1 MADIVEMIQLSPT
14 MEEGRLVAWLKK
26 EGDTIRTGD
35 LLAEVETDK
44 ATMEMESYFDGTI
57 LKLVATVGDALPVG
71 SIMAVIGEPG
81 EDITALLAGGRASAA
96 PAVAAEQAPAAA
108 PTATE
113 PAAPAPTPATGRILA
128 SPVAKKV
135 AEEKGVPLQTVHGS
149 GPAGR
154 IIRRDVEAAAAAP
167 APAPATAAAPA
178 PAPAP
183 TAAAAAPAA
192 AAPVAAP
199 RPGVAPTPLPAG
211 ERGELVA
218 LSPMRKAIARNLSVA
233 WQAPSFTLTRAVDMA
248 ATMSTR
254 KQLNQQLADSGSET
268 RVSVNDFVIKACARA
283 LIDIP
288 EMNSEYREEGLFL
301 YRNADIGV
309 AVAIEGGLITPVVRS
324 AQSKGVAAIAAE
336 VRTLAKKARD
346 KKLQPD
352 EFTGSTFSISNLGMF
367 GIDHFT
373 AVLNPPAAGILAV
386 GQVASVPVVD
396 ASGQLVV
403 GERMNVTLTADHR
416 AIDGARGAEFL
427 AKVVFYLEH
436 PLLMMA

>member
-1 MADIVEMIQLSPT
+1 
-14 MEEGRLVAWLKK
+14 
-26 EGDTIRTGD
+26 
-35 LLAEVETDK
+35 
-44 ATMEMESYFDGTI
+44 
-57 LKLVATVGDALPVG
+57 
-71 SIMAVIGEPG
+71 
-81 EDITALLAGGRASAA
+81 
-96 PAVAAEQAPAAA
+96 
-108 PTATE
+108 
-113 PAAPAPTPATGRILA
+113 
-128 SPVAKKV
+128 
-135 AEEKGVPLQTVHGS
+135 
-149 GPAGR
+149 
-154 IIRRDVEAAAAAP
+154 
-167 APAPATAAAPA
+167 
-178 PAPAP
+178 
-183 TAAAAAPAA
+183 
-192 AAPVAAP
+192 
-199 RPGVAPTPLPAG
+199 
-211 ERGELVA
+211 
-218 LSPMRKAIARNLSVA
+218 MRKAIARNLSVA

-268 RVSVNDFVIKACARA
+268 KVSVNDFVIKACARA